1 MSLSSHRTEIQVGLF
16 VLLGAAL
23 VAGLV
28 LRFSRPQIGSA
39 GGYAITVEVKDAT
52 GIREGVPVRLG
63 GVDVGRVAA
72 DPVLNEDFVLLSV
85 PLEIF
90 PGNRIPA
97 GSTVKVGTS
106 GLMGDSYVRIL
117 PPERPTGEFLPEGHR
132 IVAEPANSLTDLAGE
147 AGEALDGVTDASVE
161 MRSAADQVERLALR
175 IEKELLS
182 DENLGNLR
190 VLLSEMRAT
199 SETLHTASDRLPKL
213 LDESGT
219 AIKGITEASTAAKT
233 SLTGLD
239 ESVAKFGKTLD
250 SVDPVFQ
257 EFDGTLDELRK
268 TIATTDRLLNEIEK
282 GEGLSAALLKDPAM
296 KRDFAE
302 VLDKL
307 NRYGFLFYPREGG
320 VQREGSIFP
329 EEGDDADR
337 KVFPGLRRQP

>member
-1 MSLSSHRTEIQVGLF
+1 MSPSSHRAEIQVGLF

-28 LRFSRPQIGSA
+28 LRFAGPRIGSA
-39 GGYAITVEVKDAT
+39 GGYPIIVEVKDAT

-63 GVDVGRVAA
+63 GVDIGRVAS
-72 DPVLNEDFVLLSV
+72 DPLLNEDFVLLSV

-90 PGNRIPA
+90 TGNRIPA

-106 GLMGDSYVRIL
+106 GLMGDSYVRIQ

-132 IVAEPANSLTDLAGE
+132 IIAEPVNSLTDLAGE

-175 IEKELLS
+175 IEKQLLS
-182 DENLGNLR
+182 EENLGNLR
-190 VLLSEMRAT
+190 VILSEMRAT

-219 AIKGITEASTAAKT
+219 AINGITATSAAAKQ

-239 ESVAKFGKTLD
+239 ESIAKFGKTLD
-250 SVDPVFQ
+250 GVDRVFQ

-282 GEGLSAALLKDPAM
+282 GEGLSAALLKDPGM

-329 EEGDDADR
+329 DEGDDTER